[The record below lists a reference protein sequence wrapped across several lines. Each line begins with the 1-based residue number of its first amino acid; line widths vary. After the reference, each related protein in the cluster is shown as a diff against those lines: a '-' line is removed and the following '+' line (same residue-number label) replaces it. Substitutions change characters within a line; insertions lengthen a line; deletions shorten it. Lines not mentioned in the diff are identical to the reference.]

1 MALSNAERQR
11 KFRQNRDRNCFKR
24 EEYLQY
30 ERERYKKD
38 KLLKKKKCVKDMS
51 LREQRAI
58 RKKWRNAKQKERKN
72 KKKLSNAI
80 ITPPNSPTEN
90 LDQSVRSSK
99 REKRQQS
106 KCYRD
111 NEKLRLEVLK
121 QKKICEKYKK
131 KLIRLREENKDNNN
145 KDSPRTTTRK
155 LLRHISKK
163 TVKRTLLFHNALICQ
178 IKNSYKLQNN
188 NFKRK
193 VSQLLSGSILKK
205 YKFRCVALKLC
216 GVNTRPSLKYKTSLS
231 RRLCTGIKTFFE
243 RDDVS
248 RITTGLKQT
257 LTKNKHKKQRR
268 ILSDN
273 LHNTYLKYISETSNK
288 LSFTTFCRLRP
299 FWVRPP
305 TNADRNTCMC
315 KLCENTDFLVSAL
328 HNISKIDSDKNK
340 LVESIVCDTNSLMCM
355 HGKCV
360 DCENIKLET
369 VESQLDEVEWCEW
382 QNKVETRK
390 IKVGKREEIKEVKI
404 TVKEKVKGSISQ
416 LIEQTEMQL
425 DRYRKHM
432 FTIKKQFDYY
442 KKKKES
448 LGKNECLMQV
458 DFSENYIC
466 KLSSKIHSMHF
477 GASKKQLSLQTGVY
491 FIGQNS
497 KPFTFCTVSENLHHG
512 PGGVWGHLRPILKR
526 R

>member
-163 TVKRTLLFHNALICQ
+163 TEADIAL
-178 IKNSYKLQNN
+178 S
-188 NFKRK
+188 
-193 VSQLLSGSILKK
+193 
-205 YKFRCVALKLC
+205 
-216 GVNTRPSLKYKTSLS
+216 
-231 RRLCTGIKTFFE
+231 
-243 RDDVS
+243 
-248 RITTGLKQT
+248 
-257 LTKNKHKKQRR
+257 
-268 ILSDN
+268 
-273 LHNTYLKYISETSNK
+273 
-288 LSFTTFCRLRP
+288 
-299 FWVRPP
+299 
-305 TNADRNTCMC
+305 
-315 KLCENTDFLVSAL
+315 
-328 HNISKIDSDKNK
+328 
-340 LVESIVCDTNSLMCM
+340 
-355 HGKCV
+355 
-360 DCENIKLET
+360 
-369 VESQLDEVEWCEW
+369 
-382 QNKVETRK
+382 
-390 IKVGKREEIKEVKI
+390 
-404 TVKEKVKGSISQ
+404 
-416 LIEQTEMQL
+416 
-425 DRYRKHM
+425 
-432 FTIKKQFDYY
+432 
-442 KKKKES
+442 
-448 LGKNECLMQV
+448 
-458 DFSENYIC
+458 
-466 KLSSKIHSMHF
+466 
-477 GASKKQLSLQTGVY
+477 
-491 FIGQNS
+491 
-497 KPFTFCTVSENLHHG
+497 
-512 PGGVWGHLRPILKR
+512 
-526 R
+526 

>member
-1 MALSNAERQR
+1 
-11 KFRQNRDRNCFKR
+11 
-24 EEYLQY
+24 
-30 ERERYKKD
+30 
-38 KLLKKKKCVKDMS
+38 
-51 LREQRAI
+51 
-58 RKKWRNAKQKERKN
+58 
-72 KKKLSNAI
+72 
-80 ITPPNSPTEN
+80 
-90 LDQSVRSSK
+90 
-99 REKRQQS
+99 
-106 KCYRD
+106 
-111 NEKLRLEVLK
+111 
-121 QKKICEKYKK
+121 
-131 KLIRLREENKDNNN
+131 
-145 KDSPRTTTRK
+145 
-155 LLRHISKK
+155 
-163 TVKRTLLFHNALICQ
+163 
-178 IKNSYKLQNN
+178 
-188 NFKRK
+188 
-193 VSQLLSGSILKK
+193 
-205 YKFRCVALKLC
+205 
-216 GVNTRPSLKYKTSLS
+216 
-231 RRLCTGIKTFFE
+231 
-243 RDDVS
+243 
-248 RITTGLKQT
+248 
-257 LTKNKHKKQRR
+257 
-268 ILSDN
+268 
-273 LHNTYLKYISETSNK
+273 
-288 LSFTTFCRLRP
+288 
-299 FWVRPP
+299 
-305 TNADRNTCMC
+305 MC

-432 FTIKKQFDYY
+432 FTIKKQFHYY

-466 KLSSKIHSMHF
+466 KLSSEIHSMHF

-512 PGGVWGHLRPILKR
+512 PGGVWGHLRPILKKIR
-526 R
+526 ELHPEVTSLHVFSDGPTTQYKQKQNFYLLSTEPKKLGFNNTSWNFFASGHGKGIPDGVGGAVKRNADREVRFGSDISSAISFVDCMKKSQVDVILISNEAILNQQKKLEEIQLTPIPGTMGLHQIFVSADSPSDFYYRAISCFCRGSNVCEGHQLKHAVIIPKLTTFETVPDEVYFENSLFEMDVDAMEILPNDIPDDRILYPCIVKADGNCLPSSGSVFSHGHINATAELRVRILSELVL